1 MPLEPNPPDTCSPWY
16 ECYTQAEFVTPAAP
30 GRLAIEFVAPPA
42 AEPALAAAADGA
54 ADALF
59 DYYNA

>member
-1 MPLEPNPPDTCSPWY
+1 MTDDPNNETRSPWY
-16 ECYTQAEFVTPAAP
+16 ECFDQAETDTVDAP
-30 GRLAIEFVAPPA
+30 GRPTVTFVVAPA
-42 AEPALAAAADGA
+42 AEPADADADGA